1 MTAISSYSNEM
12 FRSGWTILIIS
23 NKDQDSDLGI
33 EDVVKAIENEA
44 K

>member
-1 MTAISSYSNEM
+1 M

-23 NKDQDSDLGI
+23 NKDQDSDLWI